1 MHTKRLWFLVG
12 LLMTVAGAG
21 LGSIGGAH
29 SISDLAQRANLI
41 VLAAASGTYTPG
53 SAATVSLQVSRVV
66 KGDPALAGGVIAA
79 SWSGGTGGM
88 IGPLNPVQQAAG
100 AGIWFLQGSP
110 GAWTLLPVTDGAI
123 ELSMTFFPAS
133 TDPILSVYAY
143 DPSASLSD
151 KIASEISAAIEG
163 ANGAY
168 IPQFNDLQLGS
179 LDALQSPVIQLLYQR
194 LSTSTLVR
202 QRAQGLSGLIR
213 AGAGAA
219 LANAT
224 QAESTFTE
232 DPIEN
237 GVLLQSVRDY
247 FRATDSSS
255 VAALGQVATDSA
267 NPNLPFR
274 RATAHALAG
283 IHTIS
288 TLPYLA
294 ALLDDADALLRTEGI
309 GGIASFANGL
319 PIQTT
324 AGVPG
329 LAHLQLPPSAPYKTP
344 ATVANFA
351 LGPQA
356 IQGDESAY
364 LSFWRQWWLQ
374 NKAAL
379 GY

>member
-143 DPSASLSD
+143 DPSASGMSR
-151 KIASEISAAIEG
+151 E
-163 ANGAY
+163 
-168 IPQFNDLQLGS
+168 
-179 LDALQSPVIQLLYQR
+179 
-194 LSTSTLVR
+194 
-202 QRAQGLSGLIR
+202 
-213 AGAGAA
+213 
-219 LANAT
+219 
-224 QAESTFTE
+224 
-232 DPIEN
+232 
-237 GVLLQSVRDY
+237 
-247 FRATDSSS
+247 
-255 VAALGQVATDSA
+255 VATSGSTGIDTLRIKFSGIC
-267 NPNLPFR
+267 F
-274 RATAHALAG
+274 AG
-283 IHTIS
+283 R
-288 TLPYLA
+288 P
-294 ALLDDADALLRTEGI
+294 
-309 GGIASFANGL
+309 
-319 PIQTT
+319 P
-324 AGVPG
+324 
-329 LAHLQLPPSAPYKTP
+329 LPPGRCERS
-344 ATVANFA
+344 
-351 LGPQA
+351 
-356 IQGDESAY
+356 
-364 LSFWRQWWLQ
+364 
-374 NKAAL
+374 
-379 GY
+379 